1 MAVFGGLVLSAALPV
16 LGLPETR
23 GKPLVQTVDQV
34 NISRVFDDG
43 DVIHKRQAASANSP
57 PGWQLVVQSSTVC
70 FIKLNH
76 LMLLMLTMGADI
88 VCFRKIFLEKLYLL
102 KRNIDIGNIHK
113 ILQLSSEKQETCAK
127 TIPEEDVRT

>member
-1 MAVFGGLVLSAALPV
+1 MCNQSNRNSVLHKIELFHADIVNDGGP
-16 LGLPETR
+16 
-23 GKPLVQTVDQV
+23 
-34 NISRVFDDG
+34 
-43 DVIHKRQAASANSP
+43 
-57 PGWQLVVQSSTVC
+57 
-70 FIKLNH
+70 
-76 LMLLMLTMGADI
+76 I